1 LTSPGSVAARF
12 PLALWRLRET
22 LRLGWLE
29 YHAANP
35 LSLMLGATGPR
46 LVLQTLFLTALG
58 GVVGGSGERQFAFVG
73 ALCIALGSATIV
85 YVSNIAVA
93 EKQFATFWRIRSGCL
108 SPATVMFIRAVPY
121 PFAALFLVL
130 ASATVVGPMVGLGSV
145 ALRQLPLIGLYLLMA
160 VSTTAAGLAGASM
173 AIGRNADQLVTNVVT
188 YLIILC
194 SGGFLPPGRVGWVS
208 DLGTV
213 LPVTHGLAAVR
224 AALAHRPWLGD
235 ALAEVAVGAGWAVL
249 AAAAVTM
256 QAKRARRTGN
266 DDYS

>member
-1 LTSPGSVAARF
+1 MTSLGSTAARV
-12 PLALWRLRET
+12 PVALWRLRET

-29 YHAANP
+29 YTAANP
-35 LSLMLGATGPR
+35 LRLMLGATGPR
-46 LVLQTLFLTALG
+46 LVLQTLFLTSLG
-58 GVVGGSGERQFAFVG
+58 GVIGGPGHREYAFVG

-108 SPATVMFIRAVPY
+108 NPATVMFTRAVPY
-121 PFAALFLVL
+121 PFAALLLVM
-130 ASATVVGPMVGLGSV
+130 ASAAVVGPLAGLGPV
-145 ALRQLPLIGLYLLMA
+145 AVRQLPLAGLYLLMA
-160 VSTTAAGLAGASM
+160 LSTTAAGLAGAGL
-173 AIGRNADQLVTNVVT
+173 AIGRNADQLVTNVIT

-194 SGGFLPPGRVGWVS
+194 SGGFLPPGRLGWVS
-208 DLGTV
+208 GLGAV

-224 AALAHRPWLGD
+224 AALAHRPWLGQ
-235 ALAEVAVGAGWAVL
+235 ALGELAVGAAWAVL
-249 AAAAVTM
+249 AAAAITM